1 MSSTDL
7 LHAGTSCSH
16 PACRTIDFL
25 PFKCSHCTHS
35 FCTEHWQ
42 PTQHDC
48 PKYDPAQYDRIVP
61 QCPFCSKPVN
71 VTPGQDVNAAMERH
85 IDNDCHVFVGK
96 KKRGPVCENKK
107 CGKSLIS
114 PIICQVSIRSSCVKL
129 LLIMQFSLAR
139 ASSAQLIECQTRIHV
154 SHQPQ
159 QALHQSKLHNLP
171 PELLP

>member
-1 MSSTDL
+1 MFSELTNRSESPSLQKAKVRVDASPLFTLTPAITMSNSSTDL

-25 PFKCSHCTHS
+25 PFKCSHCNHS
-35 FCTEHWQ
+35 FCTDHWQ

-71 VTPGQDVNAAMERH
+71 VTQGQDINAAMERH
-85 IDNDCHVFVGK
+85 IDNDCHIFVGK
-96 KKRGPVCENKK
+96 KKRGPVCGNKK

-114 PIICQVSIRSSCVKL
+114 PIICQVGVRSS
-129 LLIMQFSLAR
+129 SR
-139 ASSAQLIECQTRIHV
+139 RNSS
-154 SHQPQ
+154 
-159 QALHQSKLHNLP
+159 
-171 PELLP
+171 